1 MKRIGQW
8 LATVAGMIG
17 TSGKRLAAIAAA
29 VAMLVGVA
37 GVSATAMADN
47 RSDQN
52 DNGASQVNP
61 QAARVESAQAQR
73 KEALAEAT
81 DLKAEALPAAA
92 GDADLG
98 APTHRK
104 YIKYNNDGTYWLSLD
119 VTGASRASTEEKRQP
134 ADVVLVMDTS
144 ASMSSC
150 TRPEY
155 SNGTWTCAEYA
166 NPSRWDIAKKAASD
180 LAEKL
185 LTDQNAALPEDQQ
198 VQMSVVDF
206 DTKSRIENLGSG
218 QWSTSAQA
226 VINSFDG
233 MDVSYENGGGTNWEA
248 ALTDANTLNTNRA
261 GAQKYIVF
269 VSDGAP
275 SFRNSEM
282 NTDCGTLKDPSD
294 SNISYSDCGYRDT
307 DGVYGTGQSNLDY
320 NNYNFT
326 AAVEAANKRNGA
338 TLYAVST
345 GDEANDKMTKFAETI
360 DPHGTFFDGTDA
372 TGLTNAFDAIV
383 QQITTN
389 SSYQD
394 VLIKDTLS
402 GYAVNTD
409 ANGGTGSLVGTSAHK
424 ADGSDVTQTD
434 VAAKAMTAD
443 YDPQTKQ
450 LELNFPKGT
459 VLSPDVTYT
468 VSIMLKPSDA
478 AYQYFIDH
486 SGAYPSTGDQ
496 GTDAEGNATSS
507 GKPGFY
513 ANADVAD
520 GSTSAKVYYKTV
532 TQVEGQDPVVSE
544 QKSSDYDR
552 PVIQVNVP
560 SLTLTKAVDNTNAG
574 TYGAKPSDWAL
585 SATKSNGAYGIQ
597 SQVPAGQ
604 TTAEG
609 TVTRQSVATTKLAPG
624 TYTLSEKA
632 NPQSTYQYFGGYS
645 AGDWSCTDDQGAAV
659 TVTKRQDSS
668 QTMNLV
674 QGANITCVV
683 TNTAL
688 PGAVQ
693 WQKVDQYDQNKTLPD
708 SEWTLTAKDTAAAG
722 FASKNVV
729 DDGANDDAASNPGT
743 VKVANLKWGEYTLHE
758 TKAPGGYAKSDK
770 TYEVAVLPPVASPGD
785 AAELE
790 FTVDAGADG
799 KITNTRLAVSQL
811 PLTGGTTGRQWLIAG
826 AGGLGFAML
835 LAAAGH
841 TIWRKRRLI

>member
-1 MKRIGQW
+1 
-8 LATVAGMIG
+8 MIG
-17 TSGKRLAAIAAA
+17 TSGKRLAAVVAA
-29 VAMLVGVA
+29 VGMLVGVA

-47 RSDQN
+47 RSDLN
-52 DNGASQVNP
+52 DNGASQANP
-61 QAARVESAQAQR
+61 QDARVESPQAQR
-73 KEALAEAT
+73 KDALAEAN
-81 DLKAEALPAAA
+81 DLKAEAMPAAA

-185 LTDQNAALPEDQQ
+185 LTEQNAALPEDQQ

-206 DTKSRIENLGSG
+206 YTKSRIENLGSG

-226 VINSFDG
+226 VINSYDG

-261 GAQKYIVF
+261 GVQKYIVF

-275 SFRNSEM
+275 SFRNSSM
-282 NTDCGTLKDPSD
+282 NTDCRSLNDPSD
-294 SNISYSDCGYRDT
+294 PEITYSDCGYRDT

-320 NNYNFT
+320 NNYNFD
-326 AAVEAANKRNGA
+326 AAVQAANKRNGA

-434 VAAKAMTAD
+434 AAAKAMTAA

-486 SGAYPSTGDQ
+486 SGAYPSVGDQ

-574 TYGAKPSDWAL
+574 DYGAKPSDWAL
-585 SATKSNGAYGIQ
+585 SATKHNGAYGIQ

-609 TVTRQSVATTKLAPG
+609 AVTRQSVAPTKLAPG
-624 TYTLSEKA
+624 TYTLSETA
-632 NPQSTYQYFGGYS
+632 NLQSTYQYFGGYS

-659 TVTKRQDSS
+659 TVTKQDGS

-674 QGANITCVV
+674 QGANITCAV

-693 WQKVDQYDQNKTLPD
+693 WQKVDQYDQSKTLPG
-708 SEWTLTAKDTAAAG
+708 SEWTFASKDATAAG

-729 DDGANDDAASNPGT
+729 DDGDNDDAASNPGIL
-743 VKVANLKWGEYTLHE
+743 KVNGLKWGEYTLQE

-770 TYEVAVLPPVASPGD
+770 TYEVSVLPPARLSGD
-785 AAELE
+785 ATESE
-790 FTVDAGADG
+790 FTVNAGVDG
-799 KITNTRLAVSQL
+799 KITNARLAVSQL

-826 AGGLGFAML
+826 AAGLGFAML